1 MVDCQVCGNEIF
13 GDSQVCRF
21 CGSKLSADL
30 LTEGR
35 GFIHKTVNLEQGR
48 PVVEVALQKLDEAIK
63 DAVNTHVSVLT
74 LIHGYGSSGK
84 GGLIRLECRK
94 NLDHLKGRG
103 LICDYIAGEEF
114 SRKFGLVKFHL
125 QRYPELGR
133 NKNINRGNRGI
144 TLVIL

>member
-1 MVDCQVCGNEIF
+1 
-13 GDSQVCRF
+13 
-21 CGSKLSADL
+21 
-30 LTEGR
+30 
-35 GFIHKTVNLEQGR
+35 
-48 PVVEVALQKLDEAIK
+48 VVEVALQKLDEAIK